1 MSIKFK
7 TEELSKIV
15 SQLNKLKPSKLLEI
29 TNYWHIFGDGECVM
43 FTAYDGSNFLR
54 CIIESD
60 VEIDVIVK
68 AEQFGKLVE
77 KTTAAT
83 ITLVPEE
90 SSLKVIGNGQYN
102 IDIVTEDEEYPTFDH
117 LLEDVSEEN
126 ALTLKSSL
134 FYGIA
139 NINDSAVSKS
149 GADGIYTGFLLKG
162 GKAIT
167 TDIIRVCI
175 NPIKEKGLEMLIP
188 YNLMSILASIPDE
201 KMYFWQIDDTTVYI
215 SSASVEIYGKL
226 MEGMEDYEDVSQL
239 DSLDFVDDAAV
250 PTAEILSVLD
260 RLVLFTSAFDK
271 GTVEFLFLKDRLR
284 IKTSTSSYEDIMY
297 ASAGKKVPK
306 KEFTCHLNSLLL
318 KEIVSTVTEENFTV
332 SYGSE
337 NAIKISSNG
346 VVYFLALQEP
356 EE

>member
-1 MSIKFK
+1 M
-7 TEELSKIV
+7 
-15 SQLNKLKPSKLLEI
+15 
-29 TNYWHIFGDGECVM
+29 
-43 FTAYDGSNFLR
+43 
-54 CIIESD
+54 
-60 VEIDVIVK
+60 
-68 AEQFGKLVE
+68 
-77 KTTAAT
+77 
-83 ITLVPEE
+83 
-90 SSLKVIGNGQYN
+90 
-102 IDIVTEDEEYPTFDH
+102 
-117 LLEDVSEEN
+117 
-126 ALTLKSSL
+126 KSSL

-149 GADGIYTGFLLKG
+149 GADGIYTGFLLKD

-175 NPIKEKGLEMLIP
+175 NPIEEKGLEMLIP
-188 YNLMSILASIPDE
+188 YNLMTLLASIPDE
-201 KMYFWQIDDTTVYI
+201 KMYFWTLESDTIYI

-226 MEGMEDYEDVSQL
+226 MEGLEEYEDVSQL
-239 DSLDFVDDAAV
+239 DQIEFVDNAAI
-250 PTAEILSVLD
+250 PTAQIMSVLD

-271 GTVEFLFLKDRLR
+271 GTVEFIFLKDRLR

-297 ASAGKKVPK
+297 AAAGKKVSK

-346 VVYFLALQEP
+346 VIYFLALQEP
-356 EE
+356 EA

>member
-1 MSIKFK
+1 M
-7 TEELSKIV
+7 
-15 SQLNKLKPSKLLEI
+15 
-29 TNYWHIFGDGECVM
+29 
-43 FTAYDGSNFLR
+43 
-54 CIIESD
+54 
-60 VEIDVIVK
+60 
-68 AEQFGKLVE
+68 LV
-77 KTTAAT
+77 
-83 ITLVPEE
+83 
-90 SSLKVIGNGQYN
+90 
-102 IDIVTEDEEYPTFDH
+102 
-117 LLEDVSEEN
+117 
-126 ALTLKSSL
+126 
-134 FYGIA
+134 
-139 NINDSAVSKS
+139 
-149 GADGIYTGFLLKG
+149 
-162 GKAIT
+162 
-167 TDIIRVCI
+167 
-175 NPIKEKGLEMLIP
+175 P

-201 KMYFWQIDDTTVYI
+201 KMYFWQIDSNTVYI

-239 DSLDFVDDAAV
+239 DSLEFIDDAAV

-297 ASAGKKVPK
+297 ASAGKKVSK

>member
-15 SQLNKLKPSKLLEI
+15 AQLNKLKPSKLLEI
-29 TNYWHIFGDGECVM
+29 TNYWHIYGDGESVT
-43 FTAYDGSNFLR
+43 FTAYDGANFLR
-54 CIIESD
+54 CIIDSE
-60 VEIDVIVK
+60 VEVNVMVK
-68 AEQFGKLVE
+68 ADQFGKLVD
-77 KTTAAT
+77 KTTSAS

-90 SSLKVIGNGQYN
+90 SSLKVIGNGEYH
-102 IDIVTEDEEYPTFDH
+102 IDIVTEDEEYPSFDD
-117 LLEDVSEEN
+117 LLDDVTEDN
-126 ALTLKSSL
+126 AMTLNSAM
-134 FYGIA
+134 FYEIA

-149 GADGIYTGFLLKG
+149 GADGIYTGFLLNG

-175 NPIKEKGLEMLIP
+175 NPIKEKSLDMLIP

-201 KMYFWQIDDTTVYI
+201 KVYFWQIDDTTIYV

-226 MEGMEDYEDVSQL
+226 MEGKEDYEDVTQL
-239 DSLDFVDDAAV
+239 DSLEFSDEAQV

-284 IKTSTSSYEDIMY
+284 IKTSSSSYEDIVY
-297 ASAGKKVPK
+297 TASGKKAD
-306 KEFTCHLNSLLL
+306 KEEFSCRLNSFLL
-318 KEIVSTVTEENFTV
+318 KEIVATVTGDHFTI
-332 SYGSE
+332 SYGSD
-337 NAIKISSNG
+337 NAIKVTSNG
-346 VVYFLALQEP
+346 VVYFLALQGG